1 MDDGK
6 LSYKCEKLGIDDK
19 LYCPIQSVKVDGM
32 EMGDTNNINQCGP
45 TCPGG
50 IKNLSFAK
58 RKSQC

>member
-19 LYCPIQSVKVDGM
+19 LYCPIQSGKDDGM
-32 EMGDTNNINQCGP
+32 EMGVTKNINQCGP